1 MVALP
6 NGDQMFDKM
15 KEIESLLIGE
25 DVEQAALM
33 LGFLIATQLETLPKY
48 TASGLYL
55 FLTQTMSK
63 SIIDNCEDDC
73 EDDEGNE

>member
-6 NGDQMFDKM
+6 NGERMFDKM
-15 KEIESLLIGE
+15 KEVEQVLIGE
-25 DVEQAALM
+25 DVEQGVLM
-33 LGFLIATQLETLPKY
+33 LGFLIATQLETLPKH

-63 SIIDNCEDDC
+63 AIIECCTD
-73 EDDEGNE
+73 EDDEDDE